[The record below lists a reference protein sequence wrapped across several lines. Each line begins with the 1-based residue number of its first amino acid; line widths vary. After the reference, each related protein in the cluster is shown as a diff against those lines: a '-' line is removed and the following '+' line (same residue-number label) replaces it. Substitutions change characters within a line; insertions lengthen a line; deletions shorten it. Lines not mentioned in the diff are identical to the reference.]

1 MIAGDPKT
9 DRKRQAPMGPGG
21 DHYNAA
27 KRGRGAGGVFLRGAP
42 PNMRGAPPQMRGA
55 PPHMQRG
62 GRGGAMSYR
71 PPNPVHQQVRYS
83 EPKSVI
89 KNTCFGSWEEVVGF
103 VVFSQ

>member
-71 PPNPVHQQVRYS
+71 PPNPVHQQVKYS
-83 EPKSVI
+83 FLSLLQ
-89 KNTCFGSWEEVVGF
+89 KNISLTSFLSPL
-103 VVFSQ
+103 S